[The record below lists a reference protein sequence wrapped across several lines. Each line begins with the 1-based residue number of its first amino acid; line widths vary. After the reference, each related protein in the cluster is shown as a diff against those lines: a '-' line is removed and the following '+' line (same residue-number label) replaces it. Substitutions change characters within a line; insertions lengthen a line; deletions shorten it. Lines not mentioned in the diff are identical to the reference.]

1 MRLFKDQIETYNKII
16 NKYNTIFNGDKLD
29 FNYVVNSTVA
39 ELLQSDFNFENL
51 KNYNYYTKGGNSWA
65 YKYVKLNYDLWK
77 QIAEKLDFK
86 NLPKNIQEDKVDNVI
101 NTALSKATDL
111 KWRLRK
117 EVIDAWDNTNSEEID
132 EYDKDIISWKKQ
144 ILDKSWTI
152 DRLLLILDK
161 FKMID
166 NLAFGEDMIKINCPS
181 CGHEDFAVFLN
192 KNGSVLVNCVG
203 GKCNIG
209 TGDIWQIFG
218 DEGSIETII
227 DEVWDT
233 LKNCNDADIN
243 KIKNGDYVVKKC
255 SSYANKYLPSIVGN
269 CVEKY
274 NYMYKKGFTKDVLIE
289 CDVLYRD
296 DTVNTWNNKTGAKE
310 INDFRYRIC
319 YVIKDLKGNIVGIQG
334 RSIFDNDADRECFV
348 KNDEHYKKVY
358 WNSFKYNK
366 DDCAKKRKEEKFKKL
381 SQKVLSTSGFNK
393 SQHLYLAYKYVGM
406 EGIKKVVITEGPKD
420 AIKVYAQKFSDI
432 AVVSSLGKDLSSA
445 QVEIL
450 KKVFGLDAEIVMAYD
465 GDEAG
470 KKGNIDAYNRLIKKG
485 FKKVSFVQYKSWKDF
500 GDIIVKTKTAESK
513 IISGMINNAL
523 SFDDYNN
530 SKDSNKV
537 KIVNKTDKKNNNDG
551 KDFWTAQ
558 AEEWKNESDDTT
570 HNGTQLAEPSV
581 AEAITFDA
589 NAERTADWFSTLIK
603 LAEKEAGNFVI
614 DIDAEV
620 ASLQENGKEELFKEF
635 VRRYGELPYNI
646 LLIIARVEQKIKA
659 REMLLARFRKQAVN
673 VADDTDDDNFIPF

>member
-1 MRLFKDQIETYNKII
+1 M
-16 NKYNTIFNGDKLD
+16 
-29 FNYVVNSTVA
+29 
-39 ELLQSDFNFENL
+39 
-51 KNYNYYTKGGNSWA
+51 
-65 YKYVKLNYDLWK
+65 
-77 QIAEKLDFK
+77 DFK
-86 NLPKNIQEDKVDNVI
+86 NLPKNIQEDKIDNVV
-101 NTALSKATDL
+101 NTALSKAIEL
-111 KWRLRK
+111 KWKLRK

-192 KNGSVLVNCVG
+192 KDGSVLVNCVG

-233 LKNCNDADIN
+233 LKNCNDSDIN
-243 KIKNGDYVVKKC
+243 KIKNGDYVVKRC

-296 DTVNTWNNKTGAKE
+296 DAVNTWNNKTGANE

-319 YVIKDLKGNIVGIQG
+319 YVIKDLKGNVVGIQG
-334 RSIFDNDADRECFV
+334 RSIFDNNIDRERFV

-381 SQKVLSTSGFNK
+381 SQKVLSTSGFKK

-420 AIKVYAQKFSDI
+420 AIKVYAQKFNDI

-445 QVEIL
+445 QAEIL
-450 KKVFGLDAEIVMAYD
+450 LQVFGTDVEIVMAYD

-485 FKKVSFVQYKSWKDF
+485 FKKVSFVKYKNWKDF
-500 GDIIVKTKTAESK
+500 GDVIVKTKTAENK
-513 IISGMINNAL
+513 IIAGMINNAL

-537 KIVNKTDKKNNNDG
+537 KRVNKTDKKNNNDG
-551 KDFWTAQ
+551 KDFWTVQ
-558 AEEWKNESDDTT
+558 AEEWEKENDTIS
-570 HNGTQLAEPSV
+570 NGEGLAEPSV
-581 AEAITFDA
+581 AEQITFDA
-589 NAERTADWFSTLIK
+589 NAERTADWFAELIK
-603 LAEKEAGNFVI
+603 LAKRESGKFAINIEAEMMN
-614 DIDAEV
+614 
-620 ASLQENGKEELFKEF
+620 LQENGKEEWFKEF
-635 VRRYGELPYNI
+635 VRRYGDLPYNI
-646 LLIIARVEQKIKA
+646 LLIVAKVEKKIKV
-659 REMLLARFRKQAVN
+659 REMLLAKFTKQTISV
-673 VADDTDDDNFIPF
+673 VDDATNDNYIPF